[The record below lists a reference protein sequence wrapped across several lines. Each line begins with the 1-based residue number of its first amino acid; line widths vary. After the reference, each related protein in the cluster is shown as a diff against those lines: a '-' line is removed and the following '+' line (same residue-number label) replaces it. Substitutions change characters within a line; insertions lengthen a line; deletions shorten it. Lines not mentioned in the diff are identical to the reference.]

1 MIRPA
6 AAADFDA
13 ILAVINDGAEAYR
26 GIIPVDRW
34 KVPYMPAEELRHE
47 IAAGVRF
54 SVFERVSAVVGAMGV
69 QDVRDVTL
77 IRHAYVRTR
86 FQGQGIGGALLD
98 HLTSRATRPVLIGT
112 WAAARWA
119 LRFYEKRG
127 FRVVPPDV
135 KERLLRAYWTIPDRQ
150 IETSVVLAD
159 RRWLERNPIIS
170 SAADEAEGDAAL

>member
-6 AAADFDA
+6 TAADFEA
-13 ILAVINDGAEAYR
+13 ILSVINDGAEAYR
-26 GIIPVDRW
+26 GVIPADRL
-34 KVPYMPAEELRHE
+34 KVPYMPVEELRHE

-54 SVFERVSAVVGAMGV
+54 SVEERSGSIVGVMGI

-86 FQGQGIGGALLD
+86 HQSRGIGGALLGN
-98 HLTSRATRPVLIGT
+98 LLARATRPVLIGT
-112 WAAARWA
+112 WAAARRA
-119 LRFYEKRG
+119 IRFYETHG

-135 KERLLRAYWTIPDRQ
+135 KERLLRTYWTIPDRQ

-159 RRWLERNPIIS
+159 RRWLERNPLPIKTE
-170 SAADEAEGDAAL
+170 DEASPP